1 MIFMQDDLELNL
13 LDVLYFNET
22 NAANMNRMR
31 GYSALSYRYESDAEI
46 SVTSRRRDEPIRMA
60 GSSLPTCHISGKPRT
75 TG

>member
-31 GYSALSYRYESDAEI
+31 GYSALSNRYESDVVGVED
-46 SVTSRRRDEPIRMA
+46 VHTEDFA
-60 GSSLPTCHISGKPRT
+60 G
-75 TG
+75 